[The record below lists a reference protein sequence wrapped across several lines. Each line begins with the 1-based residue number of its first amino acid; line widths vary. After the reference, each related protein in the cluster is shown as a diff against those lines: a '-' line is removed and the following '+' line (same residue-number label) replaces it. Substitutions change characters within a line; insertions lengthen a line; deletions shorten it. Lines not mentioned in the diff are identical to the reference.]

1 MHFAESYPKFR
12 HRHATDSPSQ
22 SPLLLQ
28 SCEISARERGVISAL
43 PSSSFPFSSPS
54 SISIHPPSPTWT
66 TRSALP
72 PAQKTF
78 CVAGAK
84 LNFSRLPSPHPNQP
98 ANPPERRA
106 PTDRQPS
113 TRRRDRQ
120 QHVIVSGM
128 ENSLM
133 GIRLAVQGSPFA
145 LGRKDTP
152 FHMLL
157 EKCLWI
163 LDAVYY
169 CSCGSNGPPCA

>member
-1 MHFAESYPKFR
+1 MPNPTQNSATATPLTRLPSPHSFYS
-12 HRHATDSPSQ
+12 HARYLQGSEGS
-22 SPLLLQ
+22 SPL
-28 SCEISARERGVISAL
+28 SPP
-43 PSSSFPFSSPS
+43 PSSSPFSSPS

>member
-1 MHFAESYPKFR
+1 MPNPTQNS
-12 HRHATDSPSQ
+12 ATAT
-22 SPLLLQ
+22 PL
-28 SCEISARERGVISAL
+28 
-43 PSSSFPFSSPS
+43 
-54 SISIHPPSPTWT
+54 T
-66 TRSALP
+66 
-72 PAQKTF
+72 
-78 CVAGAK
+78 
-84 LNFSRLPSPHPNQP
+84 RLPSPHSFYSHARYLQGSEGSSPLSPPPLFRSLPLRPSLSILQVQRGRRVQPSLPLRKPFVSRELSSIFHAFPRPIPTSQPNRDP
-98 ANPPERRA
+98 SS
-106 PTDRQPS
+106 DRQPS